1 MDQTPQKQMS
11 PVKIENSPHKSS
23 KVILNL
29 AATGMLKSETE
40 EEDLSSEMS
49 VAEEVKSVAVAEQ
62 DLCTLEKQQTGE
74 ISTIPNQTSICQ
86 VSNRSSLV
94 VNSSS
99 FVTNIQS
106 DKADTNFF
114 KTRQPSPVR

>member
-1 MDQTPQKQMS
+1 MS
-11 PVKIENSPHKSS
+11 PVKIENSPNKSS

-74 ISTIPNQTSICQ
+74 ISTIPN
-86 VSNRSSLV
+86 
-94 VNSSS
+94 
-99 FVTNIQS
+99 
-106 DKADTNFF
+106 
-114 KTRQPSPVR
+114 